1 MSHPLIVP
9 IHAFGRAKSYSLMY
23 FRMCAR
29 TLVAYRQL
37 AEQLCT
43 FDNYDARYDEVFAQV
58 EEAAVE
64 PVIYAGMCLEATLY
78 DLTACLFGEEFVEQT
93 EKLDPLGKFFVI
105 AQIVDKQP
113 PSKASIT
120 YQTIQA
126 VVTARN
132 KLVHHKSQAIPD
144 DNNLGK
150 LMGPAKKQHD
160 QHIQGI
166 TSSFRALVLL
176 SLYFDGN
183 IFEELQIIPSFK
195 KQANWVNMV
204 PKELHE
210 DVRWCI
216 QKSMEERRRGK

>member
-1 MSHPLIVP
+1 
-9 IHAFGRAKSYSLMY
+9 
-23 FRMCAR
+23 MCAR
-29 TLVAYRQL
+29 TLVTYRQL
-37 AEQLCT
+37 AEQLST
-43 FDNYDARYDEVFAQV
+43 IDDYDARYDETFARV

-78 DLTACLFGEEFVEQT
+78 DLAACLFGEEFVEQT
-93 EKLDPLGKFFVI
+93 EKLDPLGKFFVL
-105 AQIVDKQP
+105 AQIVDRQP
-113 PSKASIT
+113 PSKASVT

-132 KLVHHKSQAIPD
+132 KLVHHKSQPSPD
-144 DNNLGK
+144 ENNIGK
-150 LMGPAKKQHD
+150 IMGRAKKQHN

-195 KQANWVNMV
+195 KQAYWANII

-216 QKSMEERRRGK
+216 QASVEERRQCE

>member
-1 MSHPLIVP
+1 
-9 IHAFGRAKSYSLMY
+9 MY

-29 TLVAYRQL
+29 KLVAYRKLAKQL
-37 AEQLCT
+37 STINL
-43 FDNYDARYDEVFAQV
+43 YDARYDEAFACV
-58 EEAAVE
+58 EEAAIE

-78 DLTACLFGEEFVEQT
+78 DLAACLFGEEFVEQT

-105 AQIVDKQP
+105 AQVVDGQP

-120 YQTIQA
+120 YQTIQSL
-126 VVTARN
+126 VTARN
-132 KLVHHKSQAIPD
+132 KLVHYKSQPSPD
-144 DNNLGK
+144 ENNIGK
-150 LMGPAKKQHD
+150 VMNRAKTQHE
-160 QHIQGI
+160 QQIRGI

-195 KQANWVNMV
+195 KQAYWANIV
-204 PKELHE
+204 PKELYE

-216 QKSMEERRRGK
+216 QASKDERRQCK

>member
-9 IHAFGRAKSYSLMY
+9 LHASGRVKSYSVMY

-37 AEQLCT
+37 TEELST
-43 FDNYDARYDEVFAQV
+43 IDGYDARYDEAFARV
-58 EEAAVE
+58 EETAVE

-78 DLTACLFGEEFVEQT
+78 DLAACLFGEEFVEQT

-105 AQIVDKQP
+105 AQVVDKQA
-113 PSKASIT
+113 PSKASVT
-120 YQTIQA
+120 YQTIQE

-132 KLVHHKSQAIPD
+132 KLVHHKSQPSPD
-144 DNNLGK
+144 GNNFGK
-150 LMGPAKKQHD
+150 VMDRAKKQHD

-183 IFEELQIIPSFK
+183 IFEELKIIPSFK
-195 KQANWVNMV
+195 KPAYWANIV

-216 QKSMEERRRGK
+216 QASKEERRRCK